1 MSPASRPHKHLVLAH
16 DFWLAQ
22 VLCLLEMQ
30 VAYSEE
36 RPLAVGVSARKHRFI
51 GQPALP
57 PERDLFSRRLS
68 VPAFRTICLFTL
80 QATHTHTHT
89 HTHSHTLLCTGWVWN
104 ASRREKPLTKMSAS
118 WQRLKEHTT
127 KNHHDYC
134 MDLSLPGRKRASH
147 LPEPH
152 CSLCPHDGIVMYS
165 PKDLIKIIQDKSKT
179 KFQGHRSTVK
189 SWNTQK
195 LPLLKQH

>member
-22 VLCLLEMQ
+22 VPCLLEMQ

-89 HTHSHTLLCTGWVWN
+89 HTHTLTHTLLCTGWVGN

-118 WQRLKEHTT
+118 RRG
-127 KNHHDYC
+127 
-134 MDLSLPGRKRASH
+134 S
-147 LPEPH
+147 
-152 CSLCPHDGIVMYS
+152 
-165 PKDLIKIIQDKSKT
+165 
-179 KFQGHRSTVK
+179 RSTQRRTIMITAWTCPCRGGK
-189 SWNTQK
+189 E
-195 LPLLKQH
+195 LPTCPSPTAVPVPTMA